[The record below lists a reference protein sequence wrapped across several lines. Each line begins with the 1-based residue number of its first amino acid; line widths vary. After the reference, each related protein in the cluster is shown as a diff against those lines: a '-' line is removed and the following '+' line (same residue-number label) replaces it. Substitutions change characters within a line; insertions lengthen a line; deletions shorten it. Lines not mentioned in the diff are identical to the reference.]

1 MDKVIVT
8 ALLTMAGVIGA
19 ILVINTVLP
28 ALGRSGSS
36 VLSSSSAASDIIKTD
51 IKIIAVEA
59 TGTSVYVWVKNV
71 GSGNVLAISRGDA
84 FLEDVGTSFTR
95 FAFEAQDVTSDCS
108 GAAPATGNWNY
119 CIEDGESIWK
129 PNYTVKLT
137 LTVSPAPTGDYKVKF
152 TTNNGVD
159 DEKSF
164 SV

>member
-95 FAFEAQDVTSDCS
+95 
-108 GAAPATGNWNY
+108 
-119 CIEDGESIWK
+119 
-129 PNYTVKLT
+129 
-137 LTVSPAPTGDYKVKF
+137 
-152 TTNNGVD
+152 
-159 DEKSF
+159 
-164 SV
+164 